1 VGTSG
6 VGAPHFTLP
15 WLRPHQPTHQGTEPL
30 SFVLELVRRLILL
43 FLIGRGRCKRH
54 NTGSPRCK
62 CLQRRRQHV
71 TSYMYLKSGTSRITR
86 TTSPQSGHVIVL
98 MDTEHIARRVA
109 AVEGSTFSA
118 RGEGSVP
125 TCGVSAAGTDPNG
138 LRRRK
143 EGHAASS
150 RREFCTGKVRHAGL
164 DDGCAW
170 NQTKCS
176 EDATTRP
183 VKNSGK
189 GIKIAATAG
198 GKLACGSRGCES
210 FVCVRAP

>member
-30 SFVLELVRRLILL
+30 SFVLELVGRLILL

-62 CLQRRRQHV
+62 CLQRRRQHI
-71 TSYMYLKSGTSRITR
+71 TSYMYLKCGTSRITR

-125 TCGVSAAGTDPNG
+125 TCGVSAAGMGCD
-138 LRRRK
+138 
-143 EGHAASS
+143 AAK
-150 RREFCTGKVRHAGL
+150 R
-164 DDGCAW
+164 
-170 NQTKCS
+170 
-176 EDATTRP
+176 ATRQ
-183 VKNSGK
+183 
-189 GIKIAATAG
+189 AAD
-198 GKLACGSRGCES
+198 ES
-210 FVCVRAP
+210 FAQKKFGTRGWTMVVLGIRQSVARTQRRGR